1 MHTLSRSLNE
11 KCFKET
17 GKYNKKTFPSFIC
30 LSRNRCS
37 INRLPLQVGPALDA
51 TSPTVL
57 ALLTALIVDFATVL
71 IGIRQ
76 NAPIASLDGWVP
88 LVMTLANTG
97 VQLTA
102 VVTVIPVTRAMAVS

>member
-1 MHTLSRSLNE
+1 M
-11 KCFKET
+11 
-17 GKYNKKTFPSFIC
+17 G
-30 LSRNRCS
+30 
-37 INRLPLQVGPALDA
+37 A
-51 TSPTVL
+51 TNPTVL

-102 VVTVIPVTRAMAVS
+102 VVTVILVTPVMAVS